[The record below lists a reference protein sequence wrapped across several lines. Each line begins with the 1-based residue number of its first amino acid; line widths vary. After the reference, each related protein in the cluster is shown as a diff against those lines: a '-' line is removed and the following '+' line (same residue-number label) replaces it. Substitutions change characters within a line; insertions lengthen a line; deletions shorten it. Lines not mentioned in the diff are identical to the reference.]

1 MVVPGGRDARVE
13 ELTRKA
19 DSKNGPRGG
28 WGYSGYID
36 LPLKQYSH
44 YIAEYYYVSLDS
56 SATNIRAEA

>member
-1 MVVPGGRDARVE
+1 MLGWKSSQEKLILRMGPGE
-13 ELTRKA
+13 
-19 DSKNGPRGG
+19 G

-56 SATNIRAEA
+56 STTNIRAEA